1 MKPQSYLNHIRFYS
15 PHHFVYYPVLIL
27 FLVTSIYFAI
37 TSANQLLW
45 AFIAVLFVFLFCL
58 AFMLRQHYALI
69 LQNRIVKL
77 ELRYRYFVLTGNR
90 LETIEYKFTDDQL
103 YALRFAS
110 DAEFLPL
117 MDRALKENLSGDDIK
132 KAIVYWKGDYCRV

>member
-1 MKPQSYLNHIRFYS
+1 MKPQSYINHIRFYS

-45 AFIAVLFVFLFCL
+45 AFIAVVFVFLFCL

-110 DAEFLPL
+110 DVEFLPL

-132 KAIVYWKGDYCRV
+132 KAIVYWKGDYSRV

>member
-1 MKPQSYLNHIRFYS
+1 MKPQSYINHIRFYS

-45 AFIAVLFVFLFCL
+45 AFIAVVFVFLFCL

-110 DAEFLPL
+110 DVEFLPL

-132 KAIVYWKGDYCRV
+132 KTIVYWKGDYSRV

>member
-15 PHHFVYYPVLIL
+15 SHHFVYYPVLIL

-45 AFIAVLFVFLFCL
+45 AFIAVIFVFLFCL

>member
-1 MKPQSYLNHIRFYS
+1 MKPQSYINHIRFYS

-27 FLVTSIYFAI
+27 FLVASIYFAI

-45 AFIAVLFVFLFCL
+45 AFIAVVFVFLFCL

-110 DAEFLPL
+110 DVEFLPL
-117 MDRALKENLSGDDIK
+117 MDRALKENISGDDIK
-132 KAIVYWKGDYCRV
+132 KAIVNWKGDYCRV

>member
-45 AFIAVLFVFLFCL
+45 AFIAVIFVFLFCL